1 MTVRQALSWIVRE
14 FVLFLIGGAAYCGIE
29 ILFRG
34 YTHWSMYILGGLC
47 FVIIGLINEVL
58 TWKIPLISQ
67 MFISSIVITVLEFI
81 TGCIVNLWLGI
92 GVWDYSDQP
101 YNLLGQIC
109 LLFTNLWFLL
119 SLVGIFLDDIIR
131 WKLFG
136 EGKPRYRI
144 FM

>member
-1 MTVRQALSWIVRE
+1 MSMRQLLSWIVRE
-14 FVLFLIGGAAYCGIE
+14 LILFLIGGAAYCGIE

-47 FVIIGLINEVL
+47 FVIIGLINELL